1 MANSAAQSPSIISPM
16 WMQPAGGESHCDSHN
31 LGLSKTP
38 VPGASGSLVP
48 SFAPKT
54 PCEENALMKNHHH
67 YPLHQQQ
74 PSSAPGV
81 VVTTVVVPDDKV
93 RIPYRQ
99 PHKAGIGNAQREP
112 AGKWVQEHYLAL
124 GAGERSDS
132 PFFVYTAAGSER
144 PMKRVK
150 RRKKPVDPTK
160 IAHEIMD
167 KDMMEAARTNRN
179 VVELDPSGVVDD
191 VRSSNGF
198 HGASTSDQVKAQVID
213 KVLAKI
219 LDMPIQE
226 SKAVA
231 SLPQE
236 ESRSWCN
243 PNFHQRIIL
252 QKKKTEHNQQCS
264 TTHGGGA
271 VSSQILCPERS
282 SSVSMMRIIPQ
293 QMAQL
298 VADRINIS
306 AAGVSPRP
314 TMQETTTGPGSLLTS
329 RLTPPQEELQGT
341 AADPGS
347 CLFPP
352 PRKLQGLLQETD
364 SGSLLGMQ
372 KTPDLE
378 CLSGQRMMMMGSSMY
393 SSPPLSI
400 PTPNPVLKSTVGMM
414 GCGSLRGKASAKACE
429 EVSENR
435 KESKPLLWSG
445 STLHAVP
452 AYSPMS
458 VSKQTVSTGE
468 PSLLLTLNFSPMPP
482 GSTGLSPKCSTVE
495 EWGKMLG
502 LSHTPATA
510 ATEVETSTTEH
521 KLLLCYQE
529 RFIRLQAFLKKC
541 DDDKQEDLLQTLQ
554 SLSAAARSGHAVK
567 LETRAVGLSIAE
579 GKEMSRVKM
588 LNVMGR
594 GLISRG
600 RNDVGGTPMGP
611 RLPAL
616 STTLELGYQN

>member
-16 WMQPAGGESHCDSHN
+16 WMQPAGGEAHCDSHN

-67 YPLHQQQ
+67 HPLHQQQ
-74 PSSAPGV
+74 PSSVPGV

-93 RIPYRQ
+93 RIPCRQ
-99 PHKAGIGNAQREP
+99 RHKAGIGNAQREP

-132 PFFVYTAAGSER
+132 PFFVYAAAGSER

-167 KDMMEAARTNRN
+167 KDVMEAARTNRN
-179 VVELDPSGVVDD
+179 VVELDPSCVVDD

-198 HGASTSDQVKAQVID
+198 HGASSSDQVKAQVID

-226 SKAVA
+226 STAVA

-236 ESRSWCN
+236 EFRSFCN

-271 VSSQILCPERS
+271 VYSQILCPERS

-293 QMAQL
+293 QMTQV
-298 VADRINIS
+298 VADHINMS

-314 TMQETTTGPGSLLTS
+314 TMQETTTVPGSLLSS

-372 KTPDLE
+372 KTPHLE
-378 CLSGQRMMMMGSSMY
+378 CLSGQRMMMMGSSLY

-400 PTPNPVLKSTVGMM
+400 PTPNPVLKSTVGVM

-429 EVSENR
+429 EVNLCMEESGMSENR
-435 KESKPLLWSG
+435 RESKSLLWSG

-452 AYSPMS
+452 AYSPMP
-458 VSKQTVSTGE
+458 VSKQTVSSGE
-468 PSLLLTLNFSPMPP
+468 PSLLLTLNFSPMPT
-482 GSTGLSPKCSTVE
+482 GSTGLSPKSSTGQWNPCS
-495 EWGKMLG
+495 WQCWCLN
-502 LSHTPATA
+502 SH
-510 ATEVETSTTEH
+510 VH
-521 KLLLCYQE
+521 CWFFKLCD
-529 RFIRLQAFLKKC
+529 FSGAFLC
-541 DDDKQEDLLQTLQ
+541 HFSVNAFFQILDLCILQ
-554 SLSAAARSGHAVK
+554 
-567 LETRAVGLSIAE
+567 
-579 GKEMSRVKM
+579 
-588 LNVMGR
+588 
-594 GLISRG
+594 
-600 RNDVGGTPMGP
+600 
-611 RLPAL
+611 
-616 STTLELGYQN
+616 

>member
-1 MANSAAQSPSIISPM
+1 M
-16 WMQPAGGESHCDSHN
+16 WMQPAGGEAHCDSHN

-54 PCEENALMKNHHH
+54 PCEENALMNNHNH
-67 YPLHQQQ
+67 YPLHQHQ

-81 VVTTVVVPDDKV
+81 VVTTVMVPDDKV
-93 RIPYRQ
+93 RIPCRQ
-99 PHKAGIGNAQREP
+99 RHKAGIGNAQREP
-112 AGKWVQEHYLAL
+112 AGKWVQEHYLTL

-132 PFFVYTAAGSER
+132 PFFVYAAAGSER

-167 KDMMEAARTNRN
+167 KDMMEAARINRN

-198 HGASTSDQVKAQVID
+198 HGASSSDHVKAQVID

-231 SLPQE
+231 RLPQE
-236 ESRSWCN
+236 EFRSCCN

-264 TTHGGGA
+264 TTHGAGA

-293 QMAQL
+293 QMAQV
-298 VADRINIS
+298 VADRINMS

-314 TMQETTTGPGSLLTS
+314 TMQETTTVPGSLLSS

-341 AADPGS
+341 AADPRS

-364 SGSLLGMQ
+364 SGSLLGME
-372 KTPDLE
+372 KTPHLE
-378 CLSGQRMMMMGSSMY
+378 CLSGQRMTMMGSSLY

-400 PTPNPVLKSTVGMM
+400 PTPNPVLKSTVGMI

-429 EVSENR
+429 EVNLCMEESGVSENR
-435 KESKPLLWSG
+435 RESKPLLWSG

-452 AYSPMS
+452 AYSPMP
-458 VSKQTVSTGE
+458 VSKQTVSSGE

-482 GSTGLSPKCSTVE
+482 GSTGLSPKSSTGQWNPCSWQCWCLNSHVQC
-495 EWGKMLG
+495 WFFKLCD
-502 LSHTPATA
+502 LSG
-510 ATEVETSTTEH
+510 
-521 KLLLCYQE
+521 
-529 RFIRLQAFLKKC
+529 AFLC
-541 DDDKQEDLLQTLQ
+541 HFSVNAFSQRLDLCFLQ
-554 SLSAAARSGHAVK
+554 
-567 LETRAVGLSIAE
+567 
-579 GKEMSRVKM
+579 
-588 LNVMGR
+588 
-594 GLISRG
+594 
-600 RNDVGGTPMGP
+600 
-611 RLPAL
+611 
-616 STTLELGYQN
+616 